1 MHTHMQNINSLNKF
15 KGMFCKM
22 KIGLKSCSKC
32 CTFFQN
38 SVPLIFLFLPANFI
52 LPSICTMTGGGKSFS
67 TVLPHQLTYTQLRH
81 WQCWLMW
88 NFVFD
93 HQNEC
98 WGPQDCLGIT
108 RRMLFDPSKLLLVFI
123 HKSFALSS
131 PPSLFPIPLQPQLST
146 SL

>member
-15 KGMFCKM
+15 KGMFCK
-22 KIGLKSCSKC
+22 IFSKF
-32 CTFFQN
+32 CTIAFPFSPCKLYSPINMYDDWRGQKFQYCTAS
-38 SVPLIFLFLPANFI
+38 SVNIYSTSPL
-52 LPSICTMTGGGKSFS
+52 
-67 TVLPHQLTYTQLRH
+67 TVLINVKLCL
-81 WQCWLMW
+81 
-88 NFVFD
+88 D